1 MGNMSREEKDWLGY
15 AFSRSIGGQSTST
28 VFVFPPRAK
37 ATCQELP
44 AIAIA
49 KKKKKSRTRPVEH
62 KMKKKVWETNRNLDF
77 SSPKMGPME
86 LQGETRRTERG
97 KRAKSKLKNL
107 GEQETGQASAE
118 KEESKW

>member
-1 MGNMSREEKDWLGY
+1 
-15 AFSRSIGGQSTST
+15 
-28 VFVFPPRAK
+28 
-37 ATCQELP
+37 
-44 AIAIA
+44 
-49 KKKKKSRTRPVEH
+49 
-62 KMKKKVWETNRNLDF
+62 MKKKVWETNRNLDF